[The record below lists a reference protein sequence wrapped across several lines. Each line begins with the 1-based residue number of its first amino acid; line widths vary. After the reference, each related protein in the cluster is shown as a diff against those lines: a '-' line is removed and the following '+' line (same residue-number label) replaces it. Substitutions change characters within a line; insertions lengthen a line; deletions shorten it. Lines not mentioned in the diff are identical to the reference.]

1 MFARRI
7 RRPFLKSG
15 VFSEEVEQR
24 LVIKHLREK
33 YPGALYTIAPNGMKL
48 PMSVAIKLKDMGYRA
63 GTPDILIFEPRGIYK
78 GLFIEMKA
86 RKGGRV
92 SDEQTAFILA
102 LRDRGYS
109 AIVCEGASV
118 AVSVIDAYM
127 GVANDKNTL

>member
-48 PMSVAIKLKDMGYRA
+48 PMSVAIKLKDMGYRS
-63 GTPDILIFEPRGIYK
+63 GTPDILILEPK
-78 GLFIEMKA
+78 GKYHGLLVEMKIQKGGKVSPEQTRFIEDA
-86 RKGGRV
+86 
-92 SDEQTAFILA
+92 QT
-102 LRDRGYS
+102 RGYYAVVCCGAQL
-109 AIVCEGASV
+109 AIH
-118 AVSVIDAYM
+118 VIDTYM
-127 GVANDKNTL
+127 EGKQL